1 MLLKGNTNLGQDIKQ
16 LVLPQARRT
25 HVLEMGHGVAGDHL
39 TGRNTVNRIRLDFW
53 WPTIRVDTMK
63 YCASCPI
70 CPTRA
75 RIPCGDQVPI
85 KSIPKAEEPFSH
97 WCMDVGR
104 PLCSDKSLYRD
115 CVELDDARQ
124 EMHAKHS
131 GRYNVCVKQVGCDP
145 LAFGDVINSALGVV
159 AVENSE
165 KQSETQIFYDST
177 CSIIHNEDTE
187 FGSMQMIRKAGIRW
201 KMKKGYFALFEDKF
215 CSQRVGSGIRR
226 ADPENCKSTQDY
238 RARA

>member
-1 MLLKGNTNLGQDIKQ
+1 
-16 LVLPQARRT
+16 
-25 HVLEMGHGVAGDHL
+25 
-39 TGRNTVNRIRLDFW
+39 
-53 WPTIRVDTMK
+53 MK

-131 GRYNVCVKQVGCDP
+131 CRYNVCVKQVGCDP

-165 KQSETQIFYDST
+165 KQSETQISYDST

-226 ADPENCKSTQDY
+226 ADPETVNPLRITGPEHKRQILGFSQLWGNSPNFAVWDSNLQKPL
-238 RARA
+238 RLLV